1 MDLKMLKG
9 MKLDDLLNLDY
20 GNLNQEEVAYVEK
33 RLVNTVNRRIKKLK
47 DKGLISRSSLT
58 AKEKKGLKTFKAPK
72 GGVKTTRGGKI
83 VRINVR
89 NKRLK
94 SIKKAREV
102 LMKKNATVRG
112 LNASDERYRQ
122 VISEQLGHEVKL
134 DKRRLKRLHKLMSKA
149 QELYGLGDTNKKFSG
164 SPIVLQTIV
173 DIVKSRKYIRN
184 DDAEDIIVTAV
195 EYGYKQAQTL
205 MKDFLDIEQE
215 DNESADIDFLTDD
228 DFKGIF

>member
-33 RLVNTVNRRIKKLK
+33 RLVNTVNRRIRKLK

-58 AKEKKGLKTFKAPK
+58 AKEKKGLKTYKAPK
-72 GGVKTTRGGKI
+72 GNVRTTRGGKT

-102 LMKKNATVRG
+102 LMKKNATIRG

-134 DKRRLKRLHKLMSKA
+134 DKRTLTRLHKLMSKA

-205 MKDFLDIEQE
+205 MKEFLDIEQE